1 MAVKKKESTE
11 KSLEKNLIWQ
21 LCDIIARIVTFSSR
35 LMRIHEH
42 GLSDRENIRMYT
54 KKPRCIGHAGN
65 FVTASL
71 VDTKPALL
79 VLILGYSIAFFELLL
94 EFSIRYIQ
102 NKLKVHP
109 LFGARQAVN

>member
-1 MAVKKKESTE
+1 MTTI
-11 KSLEKNLIWQ
+11 L
-21 LCDIIARIVTFSSR
+21 TFSFR

-54 KKPRCIGHAGN
+54 KKPRCIGHTGN

-79 VLILGYSIAFFELLL
+79 VLILGYSIAFTELLL

-102 NKLKVHP
+102 NKMKAHP
-109 LFGARQAVN
+109 LIGADSH

>member
-1 MAVKKKESTE
+1 MQKKEVSSIE
-11 KSLEKNLIWQ
+11 FNLT
-21 LCDIIARIVTFSSR
+21 LHSR

-79 VLILGYSIAFFELLL
+79 VLVLGYSMAFVTLLM
-94 EFSIRYIQ
+94 EFFVRRIQ
-102 NKLKVHP
+102 NKMKIHP
-109 LFGARQAVN
+109 IVE